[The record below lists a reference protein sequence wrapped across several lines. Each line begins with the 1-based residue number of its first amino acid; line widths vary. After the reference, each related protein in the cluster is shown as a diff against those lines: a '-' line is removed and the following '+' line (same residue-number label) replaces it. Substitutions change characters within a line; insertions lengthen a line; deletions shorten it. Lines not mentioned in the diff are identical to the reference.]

1 MNIELLKKEDESR
14 WDEFVFR
21 SERATY
27 CHLLGW
33 RDVIKESYNHQD
45 LYLVAKDGKEIHGIL
60 PAFIIKHPLFGK
72 KIISLPFFTYGGII
86 GQNQKA
92 YRLLI
97 EYLKQYL
104 KENRYDY
111 FEMRSLTEDK
121 TLKAELN
128 KVTFLIDLRVG
139 ANNIWQRMDKKLRN
153 QIRKAKRSNFQFGIG
168 NEHLSDFYELYQ
180 KTMKRVGTPV
190 HSFNFFQKVV
200 EQFPEAVNIFIA
212 RFESKI
218 ISALFF
224 FNFKDTA
231 INLWGASD
239 EKFWKLNPNNFLY
252 WEAIK
257 YFLDK
262 GFQYL
267 DFGSTGRYSPTW
279 HFKQQWGGIEKQ
291 IFYQYYYYKNKI
303 SPSFREKYGKFSS
316 VWKILPNFITNKIGP
331 KIRKYVP

>member
-1 MNIELLKKEDESR
+1 MDVELLKKEDESK
-14 WDEFVFR
+14 WEEFVLK
-21 SERATY
+21 SKRATY

-33 RDVIKESYNHQD
+33 RDAIKESYNHQD
-45 LYLVAKDGKEIHGIL
+45 LYLVAKDGKEIQGIL

-86 GQNQKA
+86 SQDQKA

-104 KENRYDY
+104 KGNKYDY

-121 TLKAELN
+121 TFKTELN
-128 KVTFLIDLRVG
+128 KATFLIDLRVG
-139 ANNIWQRMDKKLRN
+139 AEKIWQRMDKKLRN
-153 QIRKAKRSNFQFGIG
+153 QIRKTERFKLKFEIG
-168 NEHLSDFYELYQ
+168 DEYLSDFYELYQ
-180 KTMKRVGTPV
+180 RTMKRVGTPV

-200 EQFPEAVNIFIA
+200 EQFPAMVNIFIA
-212 RFESKI
+212 RLESKI

-224 FNFKDTA
+224 FNFKDTV

-239 EKFWKLNPNNFLY
+239 EKFWRLNPNDFLY

-257 YFLDK
+257 YFLNK

-267 DFGSTGRYSPTW
+267 DFGSTRKYSPTW
-279 HFKQQWGGIEKQ
+279 HFKQQWGGMEKQ
-291 IFYQYYYYKNKI
+291 IFYQYYYYKNKSI
-303 SPSFREKYGKFSS
+303 LSLREKYGKFSL
-316 VWKILPNFITNKIGP
+316 VWKILPNFITSKIGP
-331 KIRKYVP
+331 KIRKYIP